1 MKRQPENRVM
11 PLRSSHQNYLNDQ
24 NKGLKDIIT
33 IFLNLVMQQEAEQL
47 VGAVRYQ
54 VQNPE
59 WLF

>member
-1 MKRQPENRVM
+1 M